1 LFPTVSSL
9 SCALDGRTIL
19 VAEDEPLVGLDIADT
34 LQAAGA
40 KIVRALKLEDA
51 VNLARTAE
59 LSAAIL
65 DINLVGEDCLP
76 VCQLLADRNIPFVF
90 NTGYSERPVLEK
102 WPDAPHLKAIHT
114 KRNRQGGRFR
124 FEGQLGTGRRMNVAE
139 GEEASAAAPS
149 LEGNP
154 GAPLWAARRRSL
166 LISGVVAATVLPVHK
181 RATATWPFRRGDP
194 WLRGDRTPSFT
205 GTPPWTCL
213 VAGCVIFG
221 RSSASCIGGW
231 QRAQNDCGQ

>member
-1 LFPTVSSL
+1 MSYFIVSHRFEPKLRAGKWGSPMQR
-9 SCALDGRTIL
+9 LDGRTIL

-102 WPDAPHLKAIHT
+102 WPDAPHLKKPSTPKEIVKA
-114 KRNRQGGRFR
+114 
-124 FEGQLGTGRRMNVAE
+124 VA
-139 GEEASAAAPS
+139 S
-149 LEGNP
+149 
-154 GAPLWAARRRSL
+154 
-166 LISGVVAATVLPVHK
+166 VLK
-181 RATATWPFRRGDP
+181 D
-194 WLRGDRTPSFT
+194 S
-205 GTPPWTCL
+205 
-213 VAGCVIFG
+213 
-221 RSSASCIGGW
+221 
-231 QRAQNDCGQ
+231 

>member
-1 LFPTVSSL
+1 MKR
-9 SCALDGRTIL
+9 LDGRTIL
-19 VAEDEPLVGLDIADT
+19 VAEDEPLVGLDLADT

-40 KIVRALKLEDA
+40 KIVRALKLEDV

-102 WPDAPHLKAIHT
+102 WPDAPHLKKPSTPKEIVTAVASV
-114 KRNRQGGRFR
+114 

-139 GEEASAAAPS
+139 A
-149 LEGNP
+149 EGHL
-154 GAPLWAARRRSL
+154 PLHPRSKAILVRR
-166 LISGVVAATVLPVHK
+166 
-181 RATATWPFRRGDP
+181 
-194 WLRGDRTPSFT
+194 
-205 GTPPWTCL
+205 C
-213 VAGCVIFG
+213 G
-221 RSSASCIGGW
+221 RLS
-231 QRAQNDCGQ
+231 